1 MAESQ
6 MARGD
11 VKNQLKNAIE
21 APNKAVKNRNKDSY
35 KISDELR
42 MTQEALKYLNLI
54 MFLNQI
60 LMIQIPM
67 QIHSSTREI
76 QSLE

>member
-21 APNKAVKNRNKDSY
+21 APDKAVKNRNKDSY

>member
-1 MAESQ
+1 